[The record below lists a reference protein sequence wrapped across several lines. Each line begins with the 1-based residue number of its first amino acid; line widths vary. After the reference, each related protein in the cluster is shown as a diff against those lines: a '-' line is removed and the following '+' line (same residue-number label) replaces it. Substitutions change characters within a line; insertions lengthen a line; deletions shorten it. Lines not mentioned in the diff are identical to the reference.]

1 VQIEAIMNDFIQ
13 LEPQSNLFEAETMME
28 GEHSSSL
35 YHWLLS
41 SVVSNAMF
49 ILNSFILS
57 VLEHL
62 CG

>member
-1 VQIEAIMNDFIQ
+1 MNDFIQ

-35 YHWLLS
+35 YRRLLS
-41 SVVSNAMF
+41 SVVSNVMF